1 MKTWIKNGKVLLWQQ
16 GGSIAEKDILIEEG
30 CITALTEPGGQH
42 MADTVIEAKNK
53 LVMPGLINCHTHSYM
68 TLFRNFA
75 DDLSFEDWLF
85 GRIMPVEDR
94 LEGEDAYWGNLLAAV
109 EMIRTGTTAYA
120 DMHMF
125 RGQSLRAAA
134 QSGLRAVICRG
145 LACGEDDAAGGQRRL
160 REALE
165 ERDEAKQS
173 GALAS
178 FLLGPHAIYT
188 CCQGYL
194 RELVALAGEQG
205 LGFHI
210 HVSETKNEVEACRA
224 QHGKSPVAYLA
235 ELGLFG
241 RPTLAAHCV
250 WLDDA
255 DIALLHQHG
264 VSVASCPVSNMK
276 LGNGFAPFTKLQ
288 KAGVNVA
295 LGTDGAASNNT
306 LNMFREMTALSL
318 VHKAVDLEAQSAPAA
333 EVLRCA
339 TLNGARALGLA
350 GQVGEIAPGHR
361 ADLILL
367 DLHKPQFAPQS
378 DLLTGLVYAA
388 NGSEVD
394 TVLVEG
400 RVLMEKGELKTLDE
414 ERVYFEM
421 ERLRQKYLG
430 QHRTKLT

>member
-1 MKTWIKNGKVLLWQQ
+1 MKTWIKNGKVLLWQPH
-16 GGSIAEKDILIEEG
+16 GLVEERDILLEDGVIAELL
-30 CITALTEPGGQH
+30 APGGQH
-42 MADTVIEAKNK
+42 TVDTVIDATGK
-53 LVMPGLINCHTHSYM
+53 LVMPGLVNCHTHSYM

-85 GRIMPVEDR
+85 GRVMPVEDR
-94 LEGEDAYWGNLLAAV
+94 LLGEDAHWANLLAAA

-125 RGQSLRAAA
+125 AGQSLRAAE

-145 LACGEDDAAGGQRRL
+145 LACGQDDAAGGQRRL
-160 REALE
+160 REAME
-165 ERDEAKQS
+165 EREAARSS

-178 FLLGPHAIYT
+178 FMLGPHAIYT
-188 CCQGYL
+188 CHEGYL
-194 RELVALAGEQG
+194 RELVALAEEQQM
-205 LGFHI
+205 GFHI

-224 QHGKSPVAYLA
+224 QHGQSPVAYLA
-235 ELGLFG
+235 QLGLFS

-250 WLDDA
+250 WLDEA
-255 DIALLHQHG
+255 DIALLQENQ

-333 EVLRCA
+333 DVLRCA

-350 GQVGEIAPGHR
+350 GQVGEISPGHR
-361 ADLILL
+361 ADLVLL
-367 DLHKPQFAPQS
+367 DLNRAQFTPQS
-378 DLLTGLVYAA
+378 DPLTGLVYAA

-414 ERVYFEM
+414 ERVFFEM
-421 ERLRQKYLG
+421 EKLRQKYLV
-430 QHRTKLT
+430 